1 MTGDG
6 DGKWE
11 NPNPPTDGPPRVS
24 HATFS
29 TSSPPTPDTPGTDCH
44 GTNPVKLITEATP
57 PLPPPFHG
65 ATHRVPSS
73 FGLGWELGG
82 GILARR
88 EADLEHRRQVGG
100 IVEAPDAEGR
110 VVAPALDGRPRHVTR
125 RCGCVAAAAP
135 PAGQGRDVVTTGDR
149 NETL

>member
-11 NPNPPTDGPPRVS
+11 NLNPPTDGPPRVS

-73 FGLGWELGG
+73 FGWVGNWAEASSPVVRQTSSTAAKSEGPLKRRTRKAASSRQLSTAALGMLH
-82 GILARR
+82 
-88 EADLEHRRQVGG
+88 D
-100 IVEAPDAEGR
+100 
-110 VVAPALDGRPRHVTR
+110 
-125 RCGCVAAAAP
+125 AAAAWP
-135 PAGQGRDVVTTGDR
+135 PPPHPLAKA
-149 NETL
+149 ETS